1 MANYVL
7 NHSGAQVDS
16 ILSSALTSV
25 TATLTSGTEIGQV
38 GAVTLYAPTPPTISV
53 TATLSTG
60 TAIATINGVTLYAPA
75 YTDADGVSY

>member
-25 TATLTSGTEIGQV
+25 TATLTEIGKV
-38 GAVTLYAPTPPTISV
+38 GAVTLYAPTPPTVSV